1 MRPDAVVTPTPLST
15 APLRASASVVAP
27 ISTFALLTFTAR
39 PVVAATP
46 AVWVR
51 LKSTA
56 TSASTLTLG
65 ADTCASDTE
74 AVVVSREMFSAM
86 PTPTAAPITPTAT
99 LTWVRSISAST
110 LVSAFTA
117 SAPRAPTLPLPV
129 MRALTLLRVLLVT
142 RTPAPAPATPA
153 LAATEAVTA
162 SRFLNCVFSSASTD
176 RLS

>member
-74 AVVVSREMFSAM
+74 AVCVAGDVLRDAH
-86 PTPTAAPITPTAT
+86 AH
-99 LTWVRSISAST
+99 R
-110 LVSAFTA
+110 
-117 SAPRAPTLPLPV
+117 RADHAHGHADLGQVDFRQHIGGGLHGQRAQRAHLAIAGDARADV
-129 MRALTLLRVLLVT
+129 MRVLLVT